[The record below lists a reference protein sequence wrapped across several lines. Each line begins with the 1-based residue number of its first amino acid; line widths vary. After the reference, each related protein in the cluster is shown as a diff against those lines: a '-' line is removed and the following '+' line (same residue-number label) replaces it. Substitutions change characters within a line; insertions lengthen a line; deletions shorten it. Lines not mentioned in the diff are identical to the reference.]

1 MTLAMMTKAD
11 PTAYSLLSMIKHWQT
26 YLAHSMVLRRNGV
39 SKRYDLTGVD
49 ARIIPISIF
58 HAYLQITNPRDLF
71 NDDPVFAVTRKLSTP
86 QQLIEIIYEIQA
98 GTRDARTVYSEK
110 FKHAF
115 KHAVI
120 VHHGTIKNGETQLF
134 KRHELNDLLSCR
146 AFPGSFGVQFI
157 S

>member
-1 MTLAMMTKAD
+1 MVR
-11 PTAYSLLSMIKHWQT
+11 HWQT

-39 SKRYDLTGVD
+39 SKRYDLTIVD
-49 ARIIPISIF
+49 ARIIPVSIF

-71 NDDPVFAVTRKLSTP
+71 NDDPVFAITRKLSTP
-86 QQLIEIIYEIQA
+86 QSLIEIIYEIQA

-110 FKHAF
+110 FKHTF
-115 KHAVI
+115 KHAVL
-120 VHHGTIKNGETQLF
+120 VHHGTIKSSPSEAGLHGASEAQLF